1 MIIINKTKIKIIK
14 TLLVMS
20 VGAAL
25 CMNVVGTNVLADTE
39 NEQALLAQIVQKLN
53 ALTPLINQAQS
64 QAAPNS
70 RLIFNYDA
78 LRADLDKIKAG
89 INQPLSANA
98 LEPRPVAPLS
108 GDYVALRGQG

>member
-20 VGAAL
+20 VGVAL
-25 CMNVVGTNVLADTE
+25 CTNVLADTE

-64 QAAPNS
+64 QASANS

-89 INQPLSANA
+89 INQPLSTNA

-108 GDYVALRGQG
+108 GDYVALRGSN

>member
-20 VGAAL
+20 VGVAI
-25 CMNVVGTNVLADTE
+25 CTNVLADTE
-39 NEQALLAQIVQKLN
+39 NEQVLLAQIVQKLN

-64 QAAPNS
+64 QAAPDS

-108 GDYVALRGQG
+108 GDYVSLRGQG